1 MDNSRDKN
9 TRLCYIVLGIL
20 TVLIVV
26 LGVADVYLWLK
37 PRESSNKKD
46 NNETVVSND
55 DIVVQKKNYMDLTKE
70 EAMAAFREMQKP
82 NYIPSGYIDK
92 AVIPSD
98 GCVPL
103 NGLIYSY
110 EKEDEIKEIY
120 ENDQIA
126 NIREFQKAEFVKDYY
141 AVAFSVPFDYDAAWA
156 EDGVASGCMRMFS
169 FNAKYYD
176 YSEEDFLSGVFVNT
190 STDFIKVALPVLAT
204 SSGELA
210 KLDTI
215 YSYDF
220 DEDND
225 GITLNIHSIGLGYD
239 TDYSDLKVYEEQKKS
254 GALTQ
259 ALQFSTR
266 RYRYDNLTKQ
276 ADWVRDCEGCIFGMK
291 VDRNISLDN
300 NEVESLLND
309 ISKSRSQ

>member
-1 MDNSRDKN
+1 MDNSRNKN
-9 TRLCYIVLGIL
+9 TRSYYIVLGIL

-26 LGVADVYLWLK
+26 LGVTDVYLWLK
-37 PRESSNKKD
+37 PRESSNNKD

-55 DIVVQKKNYMDLTKE
+55 DVVVQKKNYMDLTKE

-141 AVAFSVPFDYDAAWA
+141 AVAFSVPFDYDVAWA

-204 SSGELA
+204 SSGEIA
-210 KLDTI
+210 RLDMV

-220 DEDND
+220 EEEEDN
-225 GITLNIHSIGLGYD
+225 ITLNIHSIGLGYD
-239 TDYSDLKVYEEQKKS
+239 TDYSDLEAYEQQKKAGTLS
-254 GALTQ
+254 RT
-259 ALQFSTR
+259 LQFITQK
-266 RYRYDNLTKQ
+266 YRYDASTKK
-276 ADWVRDCEGCIFGMK
+276 ADWVRDCENCVFGAK
-291 VDRNISLDN
+291 VDRNIPLSDS
-300 NEVESLLND
+300 EVSSLLENTRY
-309 ISKSRSQ
+309 K

>member
-1 MDNSRDKN
+1 MDNSRNKN
-9 TRLCYIVLGIL
+9 TRSYYIVLGIL

-141 AVAFSVPFDYDAAWA
+141 AVAFSVPFDYDAVWA

>member
-1 MDNSRDKN
+1 MDNSRDK
-9 TRLCYIVLGIL
+9 TARLCYIVLGIL

-37 PRESSNKKD
+37 PRESSNNKD

-55 DIVVQKKNYMDLTKE
+55 DVVVQKKNYMDLTKE
-70 EAMAAFREMQKP
+70 EALAAFKEMQKP

-120 ENDQIA
+120 KNDQIA

-141 AVAFSVPFDYDAAWA
+141 AVAFSVPFDYDATWA

-239 TDYSDLKVYEEQKKS
+239 TDYSDLKAYEEQKKS
-254 GALTQ
+254 GTLTQ

-309 ISKSRSQ
+309 ISKNRSQ

>member
-1 MDNSRDKN
+1 MDNSRNKN
-9 TRLCYIVLGIL
+9 TRSYYIVLGIL

-70 EAMAAFREMQKP
+70 EAMAAFREMKKP

-239 TDYSDLKVYEEQKKS
+239 TDYSDLKVYDEQKKS